1 MVGLGEMTPA
11 EFNKPIASKH
21 VREKCPEVLDAPLFI
36 YPDAGSQVKA
46 PKWDDYLEMRNLLT
60 EGKCLPFPEC
70 RIAIPGIVRLWLKY
84 ADGMIH
90 ILACRYKNP
99 LAMSGFM
106 TDLHK
111 IYTKKSVC
119 GIDVVDFEG
128 AMELAQVN
136 LRVIVHFCMDSMLSG
151 NFIAEV
157 TPKPPSDKPNHV
169 KWAQSQKH
177 YVIVHRK
184 DRMNSVGAV
193 PSPDGKKTTEIRM
206 AHTRRAHMRILR
218 SARFKEKQGQR
229 VFVKSCWVGPA
240 EWKINNS
247 IYKIL
252 P

>member
-1 MVGLGEMTPA
+1 MFAKDKSPTPISGFVTDFTDLSLQKEFLGVK
-11 EFNKPIASKH
+11 FNKGPQA
-21 VREKCPEVLDAPLFI
+21 EKLV
-36 YPDAGSQVKA
+36 
-46 PKWDDYLEMRNLLT
+46 
-60 EGKCLPFPEC
+60 
-70 RIAIPGIVRLWLKY
+70 GIV
-84 ADGMIH
+84 
-90 ILACRYKNP
+90 
-99 LAMSGFM
+99 F
-106 TDLHK
+106 
-111 IYTKKSVC
+111 SV
-119 GIDVVDFEG
+119 VVRF
-128 AMELAQVN
+128 
-136 LRVIVHFCMDSMLSG
+136 VIDSMASG

-157 TPKPPSDKPNHV
+157 TPTPRSDKPNHV

-177 YVIVHRK
+177 YVIIHRK